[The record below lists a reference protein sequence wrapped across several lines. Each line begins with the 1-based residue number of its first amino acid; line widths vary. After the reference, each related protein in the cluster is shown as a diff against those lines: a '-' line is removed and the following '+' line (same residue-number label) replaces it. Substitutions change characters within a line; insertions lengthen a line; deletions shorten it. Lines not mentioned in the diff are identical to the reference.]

1 MNAWIEAKAI
11 IGGRSRYCGSGNHT
25 VAMATVF
32 DKVLSV
38 EINPQL
44 VKAAELTGHTARVL
58 HMAASPDGQTI
69 VSAAADET
77 LRFWKILSGGEN
89 SKKEKA
95 LARDSLMNN
104 THLTSIR

>member
-44 VKAAELTGHTARVL
+44 VKAAELNLELNGATNVRCLCVNAQYFSVRRRSRARCRPQQYTRCL
-58 HMAASPDGQTI
+58 H
-69 VSAAADET
+69 
-77 LRFWKILSGGEN
+77 
-89 SKKEKA
+89 
-95 LARDSLMNN
+95 
-104 THLTSIR
+104 